1 MSKKFLYFSNVYTQK
16 LLRNKNQKPKFVIFE
31 EKNFR
36 QKISDLIK
44 IKSKK
49 ESKTSVRKKYFKII
63 P

>member
-1 MSKKFLYFSNVYTQK
+1 MSKKISKNMYFRCLYRK
-16 LLRNKNQKPKFVIFE
+16 IIRNKNQKPKFVIFE

-49 ESKTSVRKKYFKII
+49 VLEKNI
-63 P
+63 